1 MVKLTCG
8 ATTCFYNKDNKCCKG
23 DIMVGGKN
31 ACESGDT
38 NCESFHKRD
47 RDTYTSSIA
56 HPSDNISVDCEAVKC
71 VYNSNYRCNADKVD
85 IKGCN
90 ACTSHET
97 LCATFKEK

>member
-31 ACESGDT
+31 ACESSDT

-56 HPSDNISVDCEAVKC
+56 HPSIIHAN
-71 VYNSNYRCNADKVD
+71 
-85 IKGCN
+85 
-90 ACTSHET
+90 
-97 LCATFKEK
+97 